1 MGGIS
6 GKLLVVDDNEMNRDM
21 LGRRLSRRGH
31 SVLTAENGQQALD
44 VIGQE
49 SIDVVLLDI
58 MMPGISGI
66 DVLRTV
72 RETYTASDLPVIMA
86 TAKSESEDV
95 VEALKLGANDYVTK
109 PLNFPVVLA
118 RVATQLS
125 LKKAQ
130 DALRSAHDRMKKDL
144 DAAARVQQSLLPWN
158 LPETDSVDIA
168 WRYLPCDELAGD
180 FLNIFRI
187 NEDAIGVYIVDVCDH
202 GVPAA
207 LFSFTVSRNLLP
219 YSGSS
224 SIVLDSTTRS
234 GVATPLEVLE
244 RLSSLF
250 SVETSDCRYF
260 TLLYG
265 ILETRNG
272 VFRFANAGH
281 PGPITI
287 SADGQTKEIE
297 IPTNPIGL
305 FENPKFEETTIA
317 LIPGDRLYLYSDGL
331 LEEPNSDG
339 ESFEL
344 DRLQD
349 SMKKSLTQSLDES
362 VANIVDAVVD
372 WHGGTNL
379 SDDVSI
385 IGIEMKKDV

>member
-1 MGGIS
+1 MSEIS

-44 VIGQE
+44 LIGQE
-49 SIDVVLLDI
+49 AFDVVLLDI

-66 DVLRTV
+66 DVLRRV
-72 RETYTASDLPVIMA
+72 REEYSASDLPIIMA
-86 TAKSESEDV
+86 TAKSESEDIV
-95 VEALKLGANDYVTK
+95 DALKLGANDYVTK

-118 RVATQLS
+118 RVETQLS

-130 DALRSAHDRMKKDL
+130 DALRSAHDRMKHDL

-168 WRYLPCDELAGD
+168 WKYLPCDELAGD

-187 NEDAIGVYIVDVCDH
+187 NEETIGVYIVDVCGH

-207 LFSFTVSRNLLP
+207 LFSFTISRSLLP
-219 YSGSS
+219 FSGTS
-224 SIVLDSTTRS
+224 SIVLESASRS
-234 GVATPLEVLE
+234 RPTSPLEILK
-244 RLSSLF
+244 RLNSLF
-250 SVETSDCRYF
+250 PVETNDFRFF

-265 ILETRNG
+265 VLDTSSG

-281 PGPITI
+281 PGPIRI
-287 SADGQTKEIE
+287 SADGQTKEFE
-297 IPTNPIGL
+297 VPTNPIGL
-305 FENPKFEETTIA
+305 MENPEFGEATVE
-317 LIPGDRLYLYSDGL
+317 LSPGDRLYLYSDGL
-331 LEEPNSDG
+331 VEEANSAR
-339 ESFEL
+339 EPFEL
-344 DRLQD
+344 ERLRD
-349 SMKKSLTQSLDES
+349 SMKKNLARPLDES

-372 WHGGTNL
+372 WHGRPNL

-385 IGIEMKKDV
+385 IGIERKKDA